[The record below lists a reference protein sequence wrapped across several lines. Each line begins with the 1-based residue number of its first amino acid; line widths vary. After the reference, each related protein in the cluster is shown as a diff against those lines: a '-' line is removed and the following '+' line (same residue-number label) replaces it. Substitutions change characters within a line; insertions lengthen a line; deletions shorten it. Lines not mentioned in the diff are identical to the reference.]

1 MDESTVGDA
10 KKGNKNLV
18 WTRAM
23 DDCLIDIML
32 EMVKNNQYQNGTFRP
47 GTYKE
52 MERQLNLLEPECGVR
67 VDPHIQSRL
76 KTLKKKY
83 NGVKELRNLSGA
95 GWNDALKQ
103 VEIDPIVYKEYI
115 QNRRP
120 CKGLNRVPIARYDD
134 LAIIYGNSGS
144 TGKGARGIKDL
155 VPNEDD
161 IFDIDKELGD
171 EASMH
176 YEVNATMEDG
186 EEIEKEAE
194 AESVSVG
201 KELLAELKPMME
213 VFTAS
218 LGDALRGETVVE
230 HEPVQ
235 DELARMRK
243 GIQDELET
251 LNGLTPIEKIQAAL
265 ILVDSGARIEGTPLP
280 IHTEYLVP
288 SSAEGCLRLDFVFPN
303 VPPPLASCTNDN
315 HFLQL
320 TLATDFE
327 EVEDPDEVRSVSLG
341 FFINLVSCP

>member
-1 MDESTVGDA
+1 
-10 KKGNKNLV
+10 
-18 WTRAM
+18 M

-83 NGVKELRNLSGA
+83 NGVKELRSLSGA
-95 GWNDALKQ
+95 GWKAAQ
-103 VEIDPIVYKEYI
+103 
-115 QNRRP
+115 
-120 CKGLNRVPIARYDD
+120 
-134 LAIIYGNSGS
+134 
-144 TGKGARGIKDL
+144 
-155 VPNEDD
+155 
-161 IFDIDKELGD
+161 DKEKGQP
-171 EASMH
+171 SVSSKPKNKRH
-176 YEVNATMEDG
+176 RVGEV
-186 EEIEKEAE
+186 EAE

-213 VFTAS
+213 VFTVS

-251 LNGLTPIEKIQAAL
+251 LNGLTRIKKIQAAL
-265 ILVDSGARIEGTPLP
+265 ILVDSTETGKCLLAKISLSLSLRAPLTPCEL
-280 IHTEYLVP
+280 
-288 SSAEGCLRLDFVFPN
+288 S
-303 VPPPLASCTNDN
+303 
-315 HFLQL
+315 
-320 TLATDFE
+320 
-327 EVEDPDEVRSVSLG
+327 
-341 FFINLVSCP
+341 